1 MSFFAQLVEATQAE
15 RAYLLSAPIILACQR
30 GEVSLGRYVAFL
42 TEAYHHVRHTVPLL
56 MACGSRL
63 GESHRWLQDAITEY
77 IEEER
82 GHDRWILN
90 DIQACGADADG
101 VYHGQPSLATE
112 LMVSYAWDSVM
123 RGNPVS
129 FFGMVYVLEGTSVN
143 LATPMAQLIQQ
154 KLALPEQAMSYLY
167 SHGSLDQEHI
177 QFFRTLMEKLDDPAD
192 QAAVIHMAKV
202 MFQLYGN
209 VFRSL
214 PMDEISAVMD
224 EEKGGQRGH

>member
-1 MSFFAQLVEATQAE
+1 MSFFAQLTEATQAE
-15 RAYLLSAPIILACQR
+15 REYLLSAPIIQACQR
-30 GEVSLGRYVAFL
+30 GEVSLTRYVAFL
-42 TEAYHHVRHTVPLL
+42 TEAYYHVRHTVPLL

-63 GESHRWLQDAITEY
+63 GERHRWLQDAITEY

-90 DIQACGADADG
+90 DIRASGGDAEG
-101 VYHGQPSLATE
+101 VYQGQPRLATE

-143 LATPMAQLIQQ
+143 LATPMAQLIQT

-177 QFFRTLMEKLDDPAD
+177 QFFRSLMEKLDDPAD

-209 VFRSL
+209 LFRSL
-214 PMDEISAVMD
+214 PMD
-224 EEKGGQRGH
+224 